1 MGERGL
7 LGIDRLRRKE
17 AVDVEL
23 EEGREERRVSPRPE
37 DAARWD
43 CSRVE
48 IDEVEEV
55 EVMKLRETEASGEE
69 DAKCCDDD
77 AAERIAPR
85 LPDVNIAELRLIF

>member
-1 MGERGL
+1 MLE
-7 LGIDRLRRKE
+7 IDRLRRKE

-23 EEGREERRVSPRPE
+23 EEGREERRVRPRPDE

-43 CSRVE
+43 CNRVE

-55 EVMKLRETEASGEE
+55 EVMKREEVTEESVEE
-69 DAKCCDDD
+69 DANCCDDV
-77 AAERIAPR
+77 AERIAPR